1 MNEAQPPH
9 PEYPMSGRRLIRS
22 RGVRVLPTASAFLSL
37 VFGGCG
43 GERAAP
49 VAPSAPDTVAPTTPD
64 TVVASIRITPS
75 ERTIGFLGT
84 RFNTGAA
91 ALAADG
97 TTLYRSNRDPGRF
110 AWSSSA
116 PEIASVSADSILS
129 TGGSTRTVTGL
140 SDGTATIAATS
151 QGVTGRLTVTVR
163 ERARVAWSVPL
174 EWSFPEAVAPILI
187 GAAVAIGADG
197 TIHVGWN
204 DSPAQISHWYALS
217 PQGGIL
223 WTVDVPGLTSWGMPA
238 ISADGTLY
246 FGSTIGSAGGLVAVD
261 PGGSIRW
268 ILGGLDPISSSPAIG
283 PDGTIHVAGGR
294 HVHAVDPKGGIRWT
308 YETPARTFTLSSP
321 AVASDGTIY
330 VGGDDHAL
338 HAIDRDGS
346 PRWTFK
352 TGDLI
357 RTPPSIGADGTI
369 YVPSYDGRLY
379 AVDPDGS
386 ERWSVVVMRAP
397 EGYEG
402 SPVQVNSPPSIGP
415 DGAIYVLGRG
425 LFAINPGGSIRWH
438 FNSRTSSYRTTP
450 ILGADGNVYLGS
462 GFAVTALDAQGRLLW
477 DYNPGDVR
485 DSSPAKRHVLAS
497 PAIGVDGTIIATSF
511 SETDGGAIHGIVE
524 TEAANG
530 GYAGSPW
537 PTQRG
542 NRANTGRA
550 GG

>member
-9 PEYPMSGRRLIRS
+9 LENPMAVRRLIRPC
-22 RGVRVLPTASAFLSL
+22 GAGIPPAVSACLWLAFS
-37 VFGGCG
+37 GCG

-49 VAPSAPDTVAPTTPD
+49 AGPSASDTVATTSPD

-84 RFNTGAA
+84 RFRTFAE

-97 TTLYRSNRDPGRF
+97 TTLYGTAFDPGRF

-116 PEIASVSADSILS
+116 PEIASVSGDSILS
-129 TGGSTRTVTGL
+129 NGGSTRTVTGL
-140 SDGTATIAATS
+140 SDGTATISATS

-163 ERARVAWSVPL
+163 ERARLAWSVPL
-174 EWSFPEAVAPILI
+174 EWSFPDAVAPILI
-187 GAAVAIGADG
+187 GAGVAIGADG
-197 TIHVGWN
+197 TIYVGWN
-204 DSPAQISHWYALS
+204 DDPAQTSHWYALS

-223 WTVDVPGLTSWGMPA
+223 WTVDVPGRTFGGMPA
-238 ISADGTLY
+238 IGADGTLY
-246 FGSTIGSAGGLVAVD
+246 FGSDNGSRGSLIAVD

-268 ILGGLDPISSSPAIG
+268 ILDGLDAINSSPALG

-294 HVHAVDPKGGIRWT
+294 HVHAVDPQGEIRWT
-308 YETPARTFTLSSP
+308 YETPVRNNFFISSP
-321 AVASDGTIY
+321 AVAGDGTIY

-338 HAIDRDGS
+338 HAIDRDGAL
-346 PRWTFK
+346 RWTFK

-357 RTPPSIGADGTI
+357 RAPPSIGADGTV

-386 ERWSVVVMRAP
+386 ERWSVVVMRPPPDFESSSAD
-397 EGYEG
+397 
-402 SPVQVNSPPSIGP
+402 VNSPPSIGP

-425 LFAINPGGSIRWH
+425 LFAINPDGSIRWH
-438 FNSRTSSYRTTP
+438 FHSGTSGSRTTP
-450 ILGADGNVYLGS
+450 ILGADGNVYLAS
-462 GFAVTALDAQGRLLW
+462 GPAVTALDAQGRLLW
-477 DYNPGDVR
+477 DYEPGSVPWD
-485 DSSPAKRHVLAS
+485 DHFFAS
-497 PAIGVDGTIIATSF
+497 PAIGVDGTIIATSV
-511 SETDGGAIHGIVE
+511 SYTDGGTIHGIVE
-524 TEAANG
+524 TESANG

>member
-9 PEYPMSGRRLIRS
+9 LENPMAVRRMVRP
-22 RGVRVLPTASAFLSL
+22 RGVGILPAASAFLSL
-37 VFGGCG
+37 AISGCG
-43 GERAAP
+43 DERAAP
-49 VAPSAPDTVAPTTPD
+49 VAPSVPDTVAPSGPD

-84 RFNTGAA
+84 RFRTGAA

-97 TTLYRSNRDPGRF
+97 TTLYRTAFDPGRF

-116 PEIASVSADSILS
+116 PEIASVSGDSILS
-129 TGGSTRTVTGL
+129 NGGSRTVTGL
-140 SDGTATIAATS
+140 SDGTATITATS

-163 ERARVAWSVPL
+163 ERARLAWSVPL
-174 EWSFPEAVAPILI
+174 EWSFPDAVAPILI
-187 GAAVAIGADG
+187 GAGVAIGADG
-197 TIHVGWN
+197 TIYVGWN
-204 DSPAQISHWYALS
+204 DDPAQTSHWYALS

-223 WTVDVPGLTSWGMPA
+223 WTVDVPGLTGWGMPA
-238 ISADGTLY
+238 IGADGTLY
-246 FGSTIGSAGGLVAVD
+246 FGSRIGSAGSLVAVD

-268 ILGGLDPISSSPAIG
+268 ILDGLDRISSSPALG

-294 HVHAVDPKGGIRWT
+294 HVHAVDPRGEIQWT
-308 YETPARTFTLSSP
+308 YDTPGRNFFISSP

-330 VGGDDHAL
+330 VGGNDHAL

-357 RTPPSIGADGTI
+357 RAPPSIGADGTI
-369 YVPSYDGRLY
+369 YVPSHDGRLY

-386 ERWSVVVMRAP
+386 ERWSVVVMRP
-397 EGYEG
+397 PPGYEG
-402 SPVQVNSPPSIGP
+402 SRASVDSPPSIGP

-425 LFAINPGGSIRWH
+425 LFAINPDGSLRWH
-438 FNSRTSSYRTTP
+438 FHSGTGGYRTTP
-450 ILGADGNVYLGS
+450 ILGADGNVYLAS
-462 GFAVTALDAQGRLLW
+462 GPAVTALDSQGRLLW
-477 DYNPGDVR
+477 DYEPGSAPWD
-485 DSSPAKRHVLAS
+485 DHFLAS
-497 PAIGVDGTIIATSF
+497 PAIGIDGTIIAASV
-511 SETDGGAIHGIVE
+511 SETDGGTIHGIVE
-524 TEAANG
+524 TESANG
-530 GYAGSPW
+530 GHAGSPW

-542 NRANTGRA
+542 NRANTGRV

>member
-1 MNEAQPPH
+1 MAVDV
-9 PEYPMSGRRLIRS
+9 IRP
-22 RGVRVLPTASAFLSL
+22 RGTGVLSAASACLWLF
-37 VFGGCG
+37 VGGCG

-49 VAPSAPDTVAPTTPD
+49 VAPSAPDTVAPTAPD

-84 RFNTGAA
+84 RFRTGAA

-97 TTLYRSNRDPGRF
+97 TTLYDTGHDPGGF

-116 PEIASVSADSILS
+116 PEIASVSGDS
-129 TGGSTRTVTGL
+129 GGSTRSVTGL
-140 SDGTATIAATS
+140 SDGTAIITATS

-163 ERARVAWSVPL
+163 ERARLAWSVPL
-174 EWSFPEAVAPILI
+174 EWSFPEATAEILI
-187 GAAVAIGADG
+187 GAGVAIGAEG
-197 TIHVGWN
+197 TIYVGWN
-204 DSPAQISHWYALS
+204 DYPAQTSHWYALS

-223 WTVDVPGLTSWGMPA
+223 WTVDVPGLTNWGMPA
-238 ISADGTLY
+238 IGADGTLY
-246 FGSTIGSAGGLVAVD
+246 FGSSIGSAGSLVAVD

-268 ILGGLDPISSSPAIG
+268 ILDGLGPISSSPALG

-294 HVHAVDPKGGIRWT
+294 HVHAVDPQGEIRWT
-308 YETPARTFTLSSP
+308 YETPVRTFTFSSP

-330 VGGDDHAL
+330 VGGDDDAL

-352 TGDLI
+352 TGNLV
-357 RTPPSIGADGTI
+357 RAPPSIGADGTI
-369 YVPSYDGRLY
+369 YVASYDGRLY

-386 ERWSVVVMRAP
+386 ERWSVGVMRTP
-397 EGYEG
+397 EGFED
-402 SPVQVNSPPSIGP
+402 SSADVNSPPSIGP

-425 LFAINPGGSIRWH
+425 LFAINPDGSIRWH
-438 FNSRTSSYRTTP
+438 FDSRTSSYRTTP
-450 ILGADGNVYLGS
+450 ILGADGNVYLAS
-462 GFAVTALDAQGRLLW
+462 GLAVTALDAQGRLLW
-477 DYNPGDVR
+477 DYEPGSVPWDG
-485 DSSPAKRHVLAS
+485 HFFAS

-511 SETDGGAIHGIVE
+511 SYTDGGTVHGIVE
-524 TEAANG
+524 TESTNG

-542 NRANTGRA
+542 NPANTGRA

>member
-1 MNEAQPPH
+1 MNGP
-9 PEYPMSGRRLIRS
+9 RS
-22 RGVRVLPTASAFLSL
+22 PASAASALLVAASAFLSL

-43 GERAAP
+43 EERAAP

-64 TVVASIRITPS
+64 TVVASIQITPS

-84 RFNTGAA
+84 RFRTGAA

-97 TTLYRSNRDPGRF
+97 TTLYHTGHDPGGF

-116 PEIASVSADSILS
+116 PEIASVSGDSILS
-129 TGGSTRTVTGL
+129 NGASTRSVTGL
-140 SDGTATIAATS
+140 SDGTATITATS
-151 QGVTGRLTVTVR
+151 RGVTGRLTVTVR

-174 EWSFPEAVAPILI
+174 EWSFPEAIAEILI
-187 GAAVAIGADG
+187 GAGVAIGADG
-197 TIHVGWN
+197 TIYVGWN
-204 DSPAQISHWYALS
+204 DNPAQTSHWYALS

-223 WTVDVPGLTSWGMPA
+223 WTVDVPGLTNWGMPA
-238 ISADGTLY
+238 IGADGTLY
-246 FGSTIGSAGGLVAVD
+246 FGSSIGSGGGLVAVD

-268 ILGGLDPISSSPAIG
+268 ILDGLDRISSSPAIG

-294 HVHAVDPKGGIRWT
+294 HVHAVDPQGEIRWT
-308 YETPARTFTLSSP
+308 YETPVRNFFISSP

-330 VGGDDHAL
+330 VGGDDDAL

-346 PRWTFK
+346 LRWTFK

-357 RTPPSIGADGTI
+357 RAPPSIGADGTI

-386 ERWSVVVMRAP
+386 ERWSVVVMRTS
-397 EGYEG
+397 EGFSG
-402 SPVQVNSPPSIGP
+402 QVNSPPSIGL
-415 DGAIYVLGRG
+415 DGVIYVLGAG
-425 LFAINPGGSIRWH
+425 VFAINPDGSIRWH
-438 FNSRTSSYRTTP
+438 FDSGTAGFRSTP
-450 ILGADGNVYLGS
+450 ILGADGNVYIGA
-462 GFAVTALDAQGRLLW
+462 GVTVTALDAQGTLLW
-477 DYNPGDVR
+477 EYQPGGVF
-485 DSSPAKRHVLAS
+485 SGVYVFAS

-511 SETDGGAIHGIVE
+511 SYTDGGTIHGIVE
-524 TEAANG
+524 TESTNG
-530 GYAGSPW
+530 GHAGSPW

-542 NRANTGRA
+542 NPANTGRA